1 MELHYMLRERMK
13 NLIVI
18 ASLIFVFGCSP
29 KPDKMLP
36 FPFSFPAE
44 SDGCNS
50 IHVRKL
56 SIRQT
61 DAIYVNLNLESC
73 DYLRK
78 FFAGTAGP
86 LVFNLS
92 PTQTIKQCWIDE
104 LSGKPEEF
112 RWNHFELSENLRDRW
127 IATSGTITVHT
138 YRRPKEENYL
148 GFLTSIQ
155 ISNVV
160 FQSSNTKQRTKLDSL
175 SFTNVHVGWTPQ

>member
-1 MELHYMLRERMK
+1 MTLKCVTKDMK
-13 NLIVI
+13 NLIII
-18 ASLIFVFGCSP
+18 ASFAFVFGCLP
-29 KPDKMLP
+29 KTDMMIP

-61 DAIYVNLNLESC
+61 DAIYVNLNLESY

-78 FFAGTAGP
+78 FYSGTAAP

-112 RWNHFELSENLRDRW
+112 RWNHFGLAENLKDRW
-127 IATSGTITVHT
+127 IAASGTITVHT
-138 YRRPKEENYL
+138 YRMPKEENYL
-148 GFLTSIQ
+148 GFLTSIL

-160 FQSSNTKQRTKLDSL
+160 FQSSNTKQRTRLDSL
-175 SFTNVHVGWTPQ
+175 SFTNVHVGWRPQ

>member
-1 MELHYMLRERMK
+1 MK
-13 NLIVI
+13 NLIII
-18 ASLIFVFGCSP
+18 ASFAFVCGCLP
-29 KPDKMLP
+29 KPDKMIP
-36 FPFSFPAE
+36 FPFNFPAE
-44 SDGCNS
+44 SDGCYS

-78 FFAGTAGP
+78 FYAGTAGA

-112 RWNHFELSENLRDRW
+112 RWNHFELSEKPKDRW
-127 IATSGTITVHT
+127 IATAGTITVHT

-148 GFLTSIQ
+148 GFITSIL

-160 FQSSNTKQRTKLDSL
+160 FQSSNTKQRTRLDSL